1 MSMTRPIATLAALAM
16 ILGAAAAA
24 QAQRFQPF
32 IDPGYFSPD
41 FQYFAPAEVGD
52 FGGKD
57 WANTGIYFDYDKL
70 YLNVTRPEGEPSLF
84 SPFEGDFTWGN
95 RFEIGYMTDED

>member
-1 MSMTRPIATLAALAM
+1 MSLRRSIAWLAAWLATCG
-16 ILGAAAAA
+16 LAATAS
-24 QAQRFQPF
+24 AQRFQPF
-32 IDPGYFSPD
+32 IDPGYFSLD

-57 WANTGIYFDYDKL
+57 FANTGIYFDYDKL
-70 YLNVTRPEGEPSLF
+70 YLNVTRPDGEPSLF

-95 RFEIGYMTDED
+95 RYEIGYM